1 MKNSEVNDE
10 LRALALNISTQVMQL
25 VHIILL
31 FMTLSMVLEM
41 IQTYSK
47 AVHRYVN
54 VLQKNIK
61 NFIPIVSIFI
71 LFNVVIGSSFVWN
84 LKQIKELAP
93 RTADRDLPAEY
104 VSPRSSLTWD
114 EVGDFQKSM
123 RVLIGGLMYEIIHQ

>member
-1 MKNSEVNDE
+1 MKNSDVNDE

-61 NFIPIVSIFI
+61 NFVPIVSIFI

-93 RTADRDLPAEY
+93 RSADRDSPA
-104 VSPRSSLTWD
+104 
-114 EVGDFQKSM
+114 G
-123 RVLIGGLMYEIIHQ
+123 